1 MKVKLAGY
9 NVDADL
15 LGKVLRGEPLSEDEK
30 LALTPEVISAS
41 YARISRDPRP
51 IQELRDDAK
60 KEVAGAWKTNMSIYY
75 DMGHHSI
82 AEHAVFNFDIED
94 ISRKA
99 VEDLEHGRLR
109 SYTEKSQRYQ
119 KLKDDFIIPHKLD
132 DIDKREFIE
141 LVNYQNSQYHKIFPV
156 LASHFEKK
164 FPELD
169 KKTIENKAKEDAR
182 YVTSLAMAA
191 QVGMT
196 TNGRSLERMIRRFI
210 FDPKEE
216 TRQLGWELYYK
227 AVDKAS
233 SLFFLCL
240 EKNFYK
246 YWHEKAEEIQ
256 EQNPKEAARLMAL
269 KYENDYFEKMPSHL
283 QKIVQETF
291 EQYPESDR
299 TSIAAL
305 SEDDVELVH
314 YDPEADIKIAAAV
327 LFSQSHR
334 DYVECFNLAYKL
346 DDEGKLK
353 GLFKEI
359 FRHVS
364 KHDSFQREF
373 EAIDFTFVFPI
384 SAAGFGQLK
393 RHRMVTILKQYYNPK
408 LGITVPDS
416 FIESKLTSAIHE
428 VAEKSVEKYEK
439 AKERY
444 GIDVAEYYL
453 IQAHNAKVYVKFNA
467 RELGAISRL
476 REDIHAQWDIRSKFV
491 KASKLARKV
500 APFTCMLLGGRHEV
514 DEIRKRIYD

>member
-9 NVDADL
+9 NVDVDL
-15 LGKVLRGEPLSEDEK
+15 LEKALRGEPLSEDEK

-51 IQELRDDAK
+51 IRELRDDAK
-60 KEVAGAWKTNMSIYY
+60 KEVAGARKTNMSIYY

-119 KLKDDFIIPHKLD
+119 KLKDDFIVPEELD
-132 DIDKREFIE
+132 AQDKKEFIE
-141 LVNYQNSQYHKIFPV
+141 LVNYQNEWYHKIFPV

-164 FPELD
+164 FPKLD
-169 KKTIENKAKEDAR
+169 KKTAENKAKEDTR
-182 YVTSLAMAA
+182 YVTSLAMAG

-196 TNGRSLERMIRRFI
+196 VNGRSLERMIRRFI
-210 FDPKEE
+210 FNPKAE

-227 AVDKAS
+227 AVDKAP

-240 EKNFYK
+240 EKNFYE
-246 YWHEKAEEIQ
+246 YWHKRAEEVR
-256 EQNPKEAARLMAL
+256 EKNPKEAARLMAL

-283 QKIVQETF
+283 QKIVKQTF
-291 EQYPESDR
+291 EQHPESDR

-305 SEDDVELVH
+305 REDDVELVH
-314 YDPEADIKIAAAV
+314 YDPEADIKVAATL
-327 LFSQSHR
+327 LFNQSQR

-346 DDEGKLK
+346 DEEGKLEDF
-353 GLFKEI
+353 FKETL
-359 FRHVS
+359 RYVS
-364 KHDSFQREF
+364 KYDSFQREF
-373 EAIDFTFVFPI
+373 EAIDFAFVFPI
-384 SAAGFGQLK
+384 SATGFAQLK
-393 RHRMVTILKQYYNPK
+393 RHRMMTLLKQYYNPD

-416 FIESKLTSAIHE
+416 FIETQLMGAIHE
-428 VAEKSVEKYEK
+428 VAERSREKYEK
-439 AKERY
+439 AKIKY

-453 IQAHNAKVYVKFNA
+453 IQAHNARVYVKFNA

-476 REDIHAQWDIRSKFV
+476 REDINAQWDIRNKIV
-491 KASKLARKV
+491 KAAKLAKKV
-500 APFTCMLLGGRHEV
+500 APLTCMLLGGRHEV
-514 DEIRKRIYD
+514 DDVRRSLYG

>member
-9 NVDADL
+9 NVDVDL
-15 LGKVLRGEPLSEDEK
+15 LGKALLDEPLSKDEK

-60 KEVAGAWKTNMSIYY
+60 KEVANARKTNMSIYY

-94 ISRKA
+94 ISRKVA
-99 VEDLEHGRLR
+99 EDLEHGRLR

-119 KLKDDFIIPHKLD
+119 KLKDDFIVPEELD
-132 DIDKREFIE
+132 AQDKIEFIE
-141 LVNYQNSQYHKIFPV
+141 LVSYQNEQYHKIFPV
-156 LASHFEKK
+156 LASYFEKT
-164 FPELD
+164 FPKLD

-182 YVTSLAMAA
+182 YVTSQAMAT

-196 TNGRSLERMIRRFI
+196 ANARSLERMIRSFI
-210 FDPKEE
+210 FNPKAE
-216 TRQLGWELYYK
+216 TRQLGWELYYR
-227 AVDKAS
+227 AVDKAP

-240 EKNFYK
+240 EKNFYE
-246 YWHEKAEEIQ
+246 YWHNKAEEIR
-256 EQNPKEAARLMAL
+256 EKNPKEAARLMAL

-283 QKIVQETF
+283 QKLVKETF
-291 EQYPESDR
+291 EQHPESDR

-305 SEDDVELVH
+305 REDDVELVQ
-314 YDPEADIKIAAAV
+314 YDPEADIKVAAAL
-327 LFSQSHR
+327 LFNRSQR

-346 DDEGKLK
+346 NNEGKLK
-353 GLFKEI
+353 DFFKET
-359 FRHVS
+359 FRYIS
-364 KHDSFQREF
+364 KYDSFQREF
-373 EAIDFTFVFPI
+373 ETIDFAFVFPI
-384 SAAGFGQLK
+384 SATGFAQLK
-393 RHRMVTILKQYYNPK
+393 RHRMMTLLKQHYDPE

-416 FIESKLTSAIHE
+416 FIELKLMDTIQE
-428 VAEKSVEKYEK
+428 VAERSREKYEK
-439 AKERY
+439 AKEKY

-453 IQAHNAKVYVKFNA
+453 IQAHNARVYVKFNA

-491 KASKLARKV
+491 KASKLAKKV
-500 APFTCMLLGGRHEV
+500 APLTCMILGGRHEF
-514 DEIRKRIYD
+514 DDIRKRVYG